1 MLVVR
6 VEGVGLVQVMLVA
19 GARGRRADHGTG
31 GHDVGGDGQR
41 LVELLRQ
48 VTGLGADGHCE

>member
-6 VEGVGLVQVMLVA
+6 VEGVGLVQVVLVG
-19 GARGRRADHGTG
+19 GARCRRADHGTG

-48 VTGLGADGHCE
+48 ITGFGAD